1 MTGTDARIL
10 DLGLLHHYT
19 SRTSQSF
26 PLPPQSIWVFMD
38 YIPRVALGHPHLL
51 HQVLALAAVHA
62 AYLRPGDRT
71 KYLSHGSQHQGHAIA
86 GMRRLLLAGAD
97 VATEE
102 GSLALFL
109 AAGLFLASS
118 FASRHLYNADPSAA
132 HTAMDEM
139 LEIFNVVRGLRAIQ
153 EASARHIPGNV
164 VYSLVSDRAPAEVS
178 SSDGTLDLVRDK
190 LDELAVFISTCRHL
204 DQEEART
211 VGEGIAALIL
221 STGDIPGSKV
231 MTSHEL
237 RAVFVWPR
245 VLTQDFITL
254 LEQRH
259 PAALIVFL
267 YYCIVLQATEDICWF
282 LDGWSARLTR
292 AIGKWLGDA
301 PWADVSR
308 WPLETLRLKGS
319 RY

>member
-1 MTGTDARIL
+1 MADTDARIL

-26 PLPPQSIWVFMD
+26 SIPPQSIWVFMD

-86 GMRRLLLAGAD
+86 GMRRLLLLGAD

-118 FASRHLYNADPSAA
+118 FASRHLYNADPGAA

-139 LEIFNVVRGLRAIQ
+139 LEIFTVVRGLRAIQ
-153 EASARHIPGNV
+153 DASIRQIPGNV
-164 VYSLVSDRAPAEVS
+164 VHSLVSDRAPAEVS
-178 SSDGTLDLVRDK
+178 SGGTLDLVRDK

-204 DQEEART
+204 DQAEAHT
-211 VGEGIAALIL
+211 VGEGIAALIQ
-221 STGDIPGSKV
+221 STGDMPGSKV
-231 MTSHEL
+231 PTSHEL
-237 RAVFVWPR
+237 RAVFMWPR
-245 VLTQDFITL
+245 VLAQDFIAL

-259 PAALIVFL
+259 PAALTVFL
-267 YYCIVLQATEDICWF
+267 YYCIVLQATEDTCWF
-282 LDGWSARLTR
+282 LGGWSARLTR
-292 AIGKWLGDA
+292 AIGKRLGDA